1 MRKAV
6 SHLKKACPVMAGII
20 ERCGPPKMDYL
31 TPDFQTLTRCIVGQ
45 QLSGK
50 AARTIYGR
58 FELACG
64 RAGVTPGAIL
74 RLGAENLRPLGLS
87 GQKTAYLIDLAER
100 TKARQLRFDRLEKM
114 DDAEVIEHLTQVKG
128 VGVWTV
134 QMLLMFALRREDV
147 FPAGDL
153 GIRNAIQRAWNLE
166 EPPKPAAMEEIAA
179 RWRPYRTLASWYLW
193 RSLEN
198 QAGL

>member
-20 ERCGPPKMDYL
+20 QRCGPPRMDYL
-31 TPDFQTLTRCIVGQ
+31 TPDFKTLTRCIVGQ

-50 AARTIYGR
+50 AASTIYAR
-58 FELACG
+58 FEHACG
-64 RAGVTPGAIL
+64 RAGVTPGSIL
-74 RLGAENLRPLGLS
+74 KLGAENLRPLGLS
-87 GQKTAYLIDLAER
+87 GQKTVYLLDLAER

-153 GIRNAIQRAWNLE
+153 GIRNAIQRAWKLE
-166 EPPKPAAMEEIAA
+166 EPPKPAAMEQIAA
-179 RWRPYRTLASWYLW
+179 PWRPYRTLASWYLW